1 MEPASPDFCP
11 AFTSS
16 PTPATG
22 ATQGGEWTD
31 FLGQVHD
38 FTELL
43 KPYKAK
49 SEKDAKAHKLFE
61 SKGSKKESSKSAK
74 SSSKSAKA
82 SSKSAKA
89 SSKGSKMFKEPYSM
103 KPHSTKSEKGSKT
116 KSEKGAKIKPEEAFR
131 IFQGEG

>member
-16 PTPATG
+16 PPPATG

-74 SSSKSAKA
+74 A
-82 SSKSAKA
+82 SSKSA
-89 SSKGSKMFKEPYSM
+89 KMFKEPYSM
-103 KPHSTKSEKGSKT
+103 KPHSTKSQKASKT

-131 IFQGEG
+131 IFQGTR

>member
-74 SSSKSAKA
+74 A
-82 SSKSAKA
+82 SSKSA
-89 SSKGSKMFKEPYSM
+89 KMFKEPYSM
-103 KPHSTKSEKGSKT
+103 KPHSTKSQKASKTKSEKASKT

-131 IFQGEG
+131 IFQGTR